1 MFWIR
6 LESEF
11 SRITGK
17 ALKGLKLWGI
27 LVHRYASAANRIN
40 HFPKSAGIAPGSKAI
55 GIRSEEPPL
64 AMSPPTWMAWAR
76 LSSMG
81 RISCCCPE
89 TANVRWIASPFAVA
103 RTLMSLLIRS
113 SAVLSKAVHCS
124 GISLSSHL
132 RKPDAR
138 IAAPWRKGCNSC
150 GSWQRRSNRWVG
162 AHFRWISADQSR
174 IV

>member
-1 MFWIR
+1 
-6 LESEF
+6 
-11 SRITGK
+11 
-17 ALKGLKLWGI
+17 
-27 LVHRYASAANRIN
+27 
-40 HFPKSAGIAPGSKAI
+40 
-55 GIRSEEPPL
+55 
-64 AMSPPTWMAWAR
+64 MSPPTWMAWAR

-89 TANVRWIASPFAVA
+89 AANVRWIASPFAVA

-113 SAVLSKAVHCS
+113 SAVVSKAVHCS
-124 GISLSSHL
+124 GISSSSHL

-174 IV
+174 IVCKGSKSGDKYTWLAVAGLLPIVVSLVSAWMCIDALQCGQWEAEHA

>member
-1 MFWIR
+1 
-6 LESEF
+6 
-11 SRITGK
+11 
-17 ALKGLKLWGI
+17 
-27 LVHRYASAANRIN
+27 
-40 HFPKSAGIAPGSKAI
+40 
-55 GIRSEEPPL
+55 
-64 AMSPPTWMAWAR
+64 MSPPTWMAWAR

-89 TANVRWIASPFAVA
+89 AANVRWIASPFAVA

-113 SAVLSKAVHCS
+113 SAVVSKAVHCS
-124 GISLSSHL
+124 GISSSSHL

-174 IV
+174 IVCKEANRVINTPGLRSLGCCRLWCRSCLLGCVLMHFKAGNGKLNTHENSAESTP